1 MDDASDTDRFYQ
13 HYFDTSANFW
23 IFCVRILVQHFE
35 QKIKCL
41 QNLKICQRMDSYVQ
55 STLGIR
61 ETAYLTT
68 GNCSMPKALEINHVT
83 VDIPYY
89 SLI

>member
-55 STLGIR
+55 STLGNR
-61 ETAYLTT
+61 LLDNWELLNAEST
-68 GNCSMPKALEINHVT
+68 
-83 VDIPYY
+83 
-89 SLI
+89 